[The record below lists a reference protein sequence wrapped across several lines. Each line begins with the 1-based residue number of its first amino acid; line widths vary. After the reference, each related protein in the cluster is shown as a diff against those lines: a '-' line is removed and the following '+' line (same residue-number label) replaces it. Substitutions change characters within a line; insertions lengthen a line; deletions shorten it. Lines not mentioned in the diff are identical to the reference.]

1 MENEEFLK
9 IVQQTRWQLLRL
21 CERFF
26 AETRTAAVAEDVV
39 QETYLR
45 LWQMR
50 HKMKEFESPEA
61 LAVTIA
67 KNICID
73 IRRKTPK
80 DSIEIVGLDFA
91 GGTSADTAVISA
103 ETMGIIE
110 RAMAK
115 LPATQR
121 RVLQLRSE
129 DMSLDEISVIC
140 QTTRNS
146 TKTILSLARRNLM
159 NLIHLER
166 VKHGRHS

>member
-1 MENEEFLK
+1 MKIEEFLK
-9 IVQQTRWQLLRL
+9 IVQQTRQQLLRL
-21 CERFF
+21 CARFL
-26 AETRTAAVAEDVV
+26 AESRTAAVAEDVV

-50 HKMKEFESPEA
+50 DKVKEFESPEA

-73 IRRKTPK
+73 LQRQTPK
-80 DSIEIVGLDFA
+80 ESIEILGLDFA
-91 GGTSADTAVISA
+91 SETSADTEIIST
-103 ETMGIIE
+103 ETAQIIE
-110 RAMAK
+110 SAMAQ

-121 RVLQLRSE
+121 RILQLRSE
-129 DMSLDEISVIC
+129 GMSLEEISAIC
-140 QTTRNS
+140 ETTRDS

>member
-1 MENEEFLK
+1 
-9 IVQQTRWQLLRL
+9 
-21 CERFF
+21 
-26 AETRTAAVAEDVV
+26 
-39 QETYLR
+39 
-45 LWQMR
+45 MR

-115 LPATQR
+115 LPATQSVATEKR
-121 RVLQLRSE
+121 RYESGRNIRHLPDHAEQHQNYSFVGTTQF
-129 DMSLDEISVIC
+129 DESH
-140 QTTRNS
+140 TFGKGETW
-146 TKTILSLARRNLM
+146 KTFIIKN
-159 NLIHLER
+159 NG
-166 VKHGRHS
+166 KH